1 MGMAQKGLV
10 SERAE
15 LLRKVK
21 GSLEPQQLCCE
32 EQNDEVEEDR
42 GLGGAQKKAR

>member
-1 MGMAQKGLV
+1 MAQKGLV
-10 SERAE
+10 SGRAE